1 MMAVYEINVQKAFT
15 ASHSVSLP
23 GGTAEPSHEHK
34 WLVTA
39 TFRSN
44 RLDETM
50 GAVIDFLAVDDAL
63 EQVTGPLDGTDLNST
78 GALADGPASAERVA
92 EFIAA
97 GLAAALA
104 DRLGPPG
111 GDRAWLRC
119 VNVTEAP
126 GCSATY
132 YADANQ
138 T

>member
-1 MMAVYEINVQKAFT
+1 MAVYEINVQKAFT

-34 WLVTA
+34 WMVTA

-50 GAVIDFLAVDDAL
+50 GAVIDFRAVDDAL
-63 EQVTGPLDGTDLNST
+63 EQVTGPMDGTDLNSA
-78 GALADGPASAERVA
+78 GVLADGRASAERVA
-92 EFIAA
+92 QFIAV
-97 GLAAALA
+97 GLAAALV
-104 DRLGPPG
+104 DQLGPPG

-126 GCSATY
+126 GCSASY